1 MQPQLAAVGGL
12 NCMAVLA
19 FTPSLQKARAHL
31 LFKELFLLL
40 HGFYIMA
47 LGGFRGFEDLNLTLS
62 CPVSGRKYF

>member
-1 MQPQLAAVGGL
+1 
-12 NCMAVLA
+12 MAVLA